1 MGDVL
6 VKSRADTEA
15 ERQAEAA
22 ASFEDKGDRR
32 DLPTPVSMKRLP
44 TFRRTY
50 TAKDGSRKKAS
61 LESLVIMREKNK
73 SGRDL
78 NKEIVDAEAAG
89 DTNRVT
95 SIKNEIN
102 DLVYAELDDDEKR
115 RVEDIIENNKRY
127 EQSLLANVRDEDQ
140 KEEQPRPGIGVPEAA
155 KQLGIELPEDK
166 PTEEVEPFIST
177 SSAADEALGIGDP
190 SKRKPV
196 AVKDKPKLS
205 RRRQT
210 LVGVEGRAQEAAEA
224 KGLDFDLLQTRALN
238 EIKRMAREQGIPVPS
253 EESGRGLLEGDV
265 DPRYRK
271 LVEDKYQDIL
281 EGYIVGRTP
290 TAEMRLGDEDEGR
303 TREVGVLPRTET
315 AREVADEERGDKQ
328 ARDDALV
335 AIYGYQQQRRD
346 ALAEGNNDLVAV
358 LDSAIEEE
366 AKVFPPAVREDVMS
380 RPVSLNRLAEMLG
393 GQAMQT
399 EATRATK
406 RDKQIDRLE
415 SMLNEPYIIAG
426 DGKGNIDPVHA
437 MFNEERIKAQ
447 MLLREGQETGDQA
460 KIDEAK
466 NALNVYF
473 QMIAQDEKV
482 KEQLPVDEETNNRIQ
497 EIDEQLRG
505 IKSEGRTMTGGL
517 MAQNPEDNPEVREQI
532 ERLEQERQSL
542 LSSRE
547 LPKGSSGIMRNVPAG
562 LGGRI
567 TMTPQ
572 GFDIASDIAAPVP
585 ARQFFLDQLSG
596 RPTAGARSA
605 GGRGVGRDLSAMSMR
620 DATVLLNR
628 IGPTL
633 RHNIDETNEKRKES
647 GLPPLSPKDEEQM
660 LVHWD
665 FKHDPT
671 FVAEAEAL
679 GLEVPSYREAFQQ
692 GKMLAENQAGRSSD
706 ARKFRGRT
714 DTTQRRQ
721 LDRLMKESI
730 ARFLAQHI
738 TTPEGAREVLGF
750 LGSGNY
756 ATFMPA
762 DRPELIADFDPEIEN
777 KKLQKLLEE
786 RAAAEEYLANQDP
799 EKRRE
804 IYERRQN
811 AIRQKEHGMTE
822 RAIQRAAENYA
833 LGKSGM
839 LDAMKGIGFGGKSAD
854 EMREAQALI
863 FAGATAKE
871 EADMASFLGNDAEI
885 RQMMKRIQFQ
895 LQSKYG
901 YPPNYIEGTDIGDL
915 YAHAD
920 ELTGRADELNAA
932 TQELKRPVEVKFR
945 EIYNQM
951 QAFNEGAGGAKP
963 MRIGSD
969 APLPT
974 IDMNPDVPKKERGF
988 DIEQM
993 EMDRQIALEQGDTR
1007 RAAELLQ
1014 SIRAARAETG
1024 DRPTL
1029 DELEDRLR
1037 EAENSALAMGIKPS
1051 ESEVVRRI
1059 MEDIRGYGKEKT
1071 TFTGMGDNT
1080 RTRVDF
1086 GQRAPPTRV
1095 GQAGGAQR
1103 THGEI
1108 LEEVSR
1114 ELENRGQEID
1124 IVARELGAQRDLGM
1138 SQEEFAEM
1146 PAAAQLSA
1154 EQRSREGLRQASE
1167 ALLETARPDDKTGF
1181 LQMPD
1186 KDSLEA
1192 QVRGRDKRLDQTG
1205 PKGSLAAAV
1214 RAGEAE
1220 PLTRRTGA
1228 ETDSKARLLGM
1239 DKDLTS
1245 SMAQTMG
1252 PKQIQALLSDPRVQ
1266 ALGQIPEYQRAS
1278 QRDKIDMMQAVASGA
1293 LNVEDLQPAA
1303 APAPTPP
1310 PAPEPAPT
1318 PPPAAP
1324 PAQGESAFAGEPPN
1338 PLSAMQQQEGPVN
1351 VFPQEQQVVPMDTT
1365 AGEQPEVIGEA
1376 PQPTPFATTP
1386 QQPQL
1391 PPSPGTQITEA
1402 PAGISQEQLAAMIQ
1416 ELGLTDP
1423 AFIQS
1428 LAGKSVEEVQQEVLA
1443 RMMQKSE
1450 PMRRFDATVG
1460 DDLLKS
1466 IKDRIWRQGY

>member
-6 VKSRADTEA
+6 VKGIGDKDEEAMRALETRDKRQDKVIA
-15 ERQAEAA
+15 RERPKGGKVGIKEGSAEAA
-22 ASFEDKGDRR
+22 FEDLGITRTTPTKIREGD
-32 DLPTPVSMKRLP
+32 
-44 TFRRTY
+44 
-50 TAKDGSRKKAS
+50 
-61 LESLVIMREKNK
+61 
-73 SGRDL
+73 
-78 NKEIVDAEAAG
+78 
-89 DTNRVT
+89 
-95 SIKNEIN
+95 
-102 DLVYAELDDDEKR
+102 DDDETFTSTTGFEERDRKR
-115 RVEDIIENNKRY
+115 LEEALKNAKRQLKENPDATYTTVENGERVQKPLSEKISQLESSIENI
-127 EQSLLANVRDEDQ
+127 
-140 KEEQPRPGIGVPEAA
+140 QPDFVP
-155 KQLGIELPEDK
+155 
-166 PTEEVEPFIST
+166 
-177 SSAADEALGIGDP
+177 DP

-196 AVKDKPKLS
+196 AVEDKPQVS

-224 KGLDFDLLQTRALN
+224 QGLDFNLLQTRALN
-238 EIKRMAREQGIPVPS
+238 KVKRMAREQGIPVPS
-253 EESGRGLLEGDV
+253 EKAGRERLEGDV
-265 DPRYRK
+265 DPRYRE
-271 LVEDKYQDIL
+271 LLENNYQDIL
-281 EGYIVGRTP
+281 EDMIVGRTP
-290 TAEMRLGDEDEGR
+290 TAEMRLDDERR

-315 AREVADEERGDKQ
+315 AREVAIEQRGDKR

-335 AIYGYQQQRRD
+335 AIYGYQQQRKD
-346 ALAEGNNDLVAV
+346 ALAEGNDELVAV

-366 AKVFPPAVREDVMS
+366 AKVFPPESREDVMS

-393 GQAMQT
+393 GQAMET
-399 EATRATK
+399 EATRATR
-406 RDKQIDRLE
+406 RDKNIDRLE

-466 NALNVYF
+466 DALNVYF

-505 IKSEGRTMTGGL
+505 IRSEGRTMTGGL

-567 TMTPQ
+567 TMTSQ
-572 GFDIASDIAAPVP
+572 GFDIVSDIAAPVP
-585 ARQFFLDQLSG
+585 ARQFFLDQMLG
-596 RPTAGARSA
+596 RPTTGARSA
-605 GGRGVGRDLSAMSMR
+605 GGRGVGRDLSAKSLR
-620 DATVLLNR
+620 DMQMILDR

-692 GKMLAENQAGRSSD
+692 GKMLAENQAGRSAD

-738 TTPEGAREVLGF
+738 TTPEGAREVLGKY
-750 LGSGNY
+750 Y

-777 KKLQKLLEE
+777 QKLQKLLEQ

-811 AIRQKEHGMTE
+811 AIRQKEHGMTQ
-822 RAIQRAAENYA
+822 RAIQTAAENYA

-871 EADMASFLGNDAEI
+871 QADMASFLGNDAPL

-901 YPPNYIEGTDIGDL
+901 YPPNYIEDTDIGDL
-915 YAHAD
+915 YAHTD

-932 TQELKRPVEVKFR
+932 TEELKRPVEIKFR

-963 MRIGSD
+963 IRIGSD

-974 IDMNPDVPKKERGF
+974 IDMNPDVPKGERGF

-1007 RAAELLQ
+1007 RAAELEQ
-1014 SIRAARAETG
+1014 SINAAKAETG
-1024 DRPTL
+1024 DKPTL

-1059 MEDIRGYGKEKT
+1059 MEDIRDYGEEKT
-1071 TFTGMGDNT
+1071 TFTGIGDNT

-1114 ELENRGQEID
+1114 ELENREQEID
-1124 IVARELGAQRDLGM
+1124 IVARELGAQRDLGI
-1138 SQEEFAEM
+1138 SQEEFGEM
-1146 PAAAQLSA
+1146 PAAARLSG

-1167 ALLETARPDDKTGF
+1167 ALLETARPNDETGF

-1186 KDSLEA
+1186 KGSLEA
-1192 QVRGRDKRLDQTG
+1192 QVRGRDKRLEETG
-1205 PKGSLAAAV
+1205 PKRSLAAAV

-1220 PLTRRTGA
+1220 PLPKRTGA
-1228 ETDSKARLLGM
+1228 EIDSKARLLGY

-1245 SMAQTMG
+1245 SMAQIMG
-1252 PKQIQALLSDPRVQ
+1252 PEQIQVLLSDPRVQ

-1310 PAPEPAPT
+1310 PAAPPAPT

-1324 PAQGESAFAGEPPN
+1324 PAPGASPFAAEPPN

-1386 QQPQL
+1386 QQPQ
-1391 PPSPGTQITEA
+1391 PPSPGTQVTTA

-1416 ELGLTDP
+1416 ELGVTDP

-1428 LAGKSVEEVQQEVLA
+1428 LAGKGVEEVQQEVLA
-1443 RMMQKSE
+1443 RMMRKSE
-1450 PMRRFDATVG
+1450 SMRRFDATVG

-1466 IKDRIWRQGY
+1466 IKDRFWRQGY

>member
-6 VKSRADTEA
+6 VK
-15 ERQAEAA
+15 
-22 ASFEDKGDRR
+22 
-32 DLPTPVSMKRLP
+32 
-44 TFRRTY
+44 
-50 TAKDGSRKKAS
+50 
-61 LESLVIMREKNK
+61 
-73 SGRDL
+73 
-78 NKEIVDAEAAG
+78 
-89 DTNRVT
+89 
-95 SIKNEIN
+95 
-102 DLVYAELDDDEKR
+102 
-115 RVEDIIENNKRY
+115 
-127 EQSLLANVRDEDQ
+127 
-140 KEEQPRPGIGVPEAA
+140 
-155 KQLGIELPEDK
+155 
-166 PTEEVEPFIST
+166 
-177 SSAADEALGIGDP
+177 GIGDRDEEAMRALETRDKKQDKVIARERP
-190 SKRKPV
+190 ESGKVGILEGSAETAFEDLGITRTTPRKVREGDDDKTFTSTTGFEERDRKRLEEALKNAKRQLKENPDATYTTVENGERVQKPLSEKISQLESSIENIQPDFVPDESKRKPV
-196 AVKDKPKLS
+196 AVKDEPKLS

-224 KGLDFDLLQTRALN
+224 KGLDFNLLQTRALN
-238 EIKRMAREQGIPVPS
+238 EVKRRAREQGIPVPS
-253 EESGRGLLEGDV
+253 EKAGRERLEDDV

-271 LVEDKYQDIL
+271 LLEDDYQDIL
-281 EGYIVGRTP
+281 EGYIVGETP
-290 TAEMRLGDEDEGR
+290 TAEMRLDDEGK
-303 TREVGVLPRTET
+303 TKEVGVLPRTDT
-315 AREVADEERGDKQ
+315 AKDVAVEERKDKQ

-335 AIYGYQQQRRD
+335 AIYGYQQQRKD
-346 ALAEGNNDLVAV
+346 ALAQGNDNLVAV
-358 LDSAIEEE
+358 LDSKIEEE
-366 AKVFPPAVREDVMS
+366 AQVFRPEVRENVIS
-380 RPVSLNRLAEMLG
+380 KPVNLNELARRMG
-393 GQAMQT
+393 GQAMET
-399 EATRATK
+399 EATRATN

-466 NALNVYF
+466 DALNVYF

-482 KEQLPVDEETNNRIQ
+482 KEQLPVDEETNSRIQ

-567 TMTPQ
+567 TMTSQ

-585 ARQFFLDQLSG
+585 ARQFFLDQMLG
-596 RPTAGARSA
+596 RPTTGARSA
-605 GGRGVGRDLSAMSMR
+605 GGRGVGRDLSSKSLR
-620 DATVLLNR
+620 DMQMILDR

-647 GLPPLSPKDEEQM
+647 GLPPLSFKDEQQM

-692 GKMLAENQAGRSSD
+692 GKMLPENQAGRSAD

-714 DTTQRRQ
+714 DTTKRRQ

-738 TTPEGAREVLGF
+738 TTPEGAREVLG
-750 LGSGNY
+750 GNY

-777 KKLQKLLEE
+777 KKLQRLLEK

-811 AIRQKEHGMTE
+811 AIRQKEHGMTQ
-822 RAIQRAAENYA
+822 RAIQSAAESYA
-833 LGKSGM
+833 LGKSSGM
-839 LDAMKGIGFGGKSAD
+839 FDAIRGIGFGGKTAD
-854 EMREAQALI
+854 EMREAQVLI

-871 EADMASFLGNDAEI
+871 QADMASFLGNDASF
-885 RQMMKRIQFQ
+885 RKMVKRIQSQ

-901 YPPNYIEGTDIGDL
+901 YPPNYIENTDLGDL
-915 YAHAD
+915 YAHVD

-932 TQELKRPVEVKFR
+932 TEELKRPVEVKFR
-945 EIYNQM
+945 EVYNQM
-951 QAFNEGAGGAKP
+951 EAFNEGAGGAKP
-963 MRIGSD
+963 IRIGSD

-974 IDMNPDVPKKERGF
+974 INMNPDVPKGKRGF

-1014 SIRAARAETG
+1014 SINAAKAETG
-1024 DRPTL
+1024 DKPTL

-1051 ESEVVRRI
+1051 ESEIVRQI
-1059 MEDIRGYGKEKT
+1059 MEDIRDYGKEKT
-1071 TFTGMGDNT
+1071 TFTGMGDQT

-1103 THGEI
+1103 THGDI
-1108 LEEVSR
+1108 LDEVMR
-1114 ELENRGQEID
+1114 ELENREQEID
-1124 IVARELGAQRDLGM
+1124 IIARELGAQRDFGLTG
-1138 SQEEFAEM
+1138 EEFERM

-1167 ALLETARPDDKTGF
+1167 EALGLARPNDETGF
-1181 LQMPD
+1181 LQMPKKR
-1186 KDSLEA
+1186 KDESEA
-1192 QVRGRDKRLDQTG
+1192 GQRQIRERDERLDQTG
-1205 PKGSLAAAV
+1205 PKRSLDAAV

-1239 DKDLTS
+1239 DKDLAS
-1245 SMAQTMG
+1245 NMAQIMG
-1252 PKQIQALLSDPRVQ
+1252 PEQIQALLSDPRVQ

-1293 LNVEDLQPAA
+1293 LNVADLATTFLQPTPE
-1303 APAPTPP
+1303 PAPTPP

-1324 PAQGESAFAGEPPN
+1324 LAPGTSLFAGDPPN
-1338 PLSAMQQQEGPVN
+1338 PLSEMQQQEGPVN
-1351 VFPQEQQVVPMDTT
+1351 VFQEQQVVPMDTT

-1386 QQPQL
+1386 QQLQP
-1391 PPSPGTQITEA
+1391 PPSPGTRITEA
-1402 PAGISQEQLAAMIQ
+1402 LAKLTPEQQNALRG
-1416 ELGLTDP
+1416 LGLENMSP
-1423 AFIQS
+1423 
-1428 LAGKSVEEVQQEVLA
+1428 EEIMQMALNMQ
-1443 RMMQKSE
+1443 QKSE
-1450 PMRRFDATVG
+1450 PMQRFDATVG

-1466 IKDRIWRQGY
+1466 IKD

>member
-15 ERQAEAA
+15 ERQAAAA
-22 ASFEDKGDRR
+22 ASFEGKGDRR
-32 DLPTPVSMKRLP
+32 DLPIPLSMKKLP

-50 TAKDGSRKKAS
+50 TAKDGSKKKAS
-61 LESLVIMREKNK
+61 LESLVIMREKNR

-78 NKEIVDAEAAG
+78 NREIVDAEAAG
-89 DTNRVT
+89 DTSKVT

-102 DLVYAELDDDEKR
+102 DLVYAELDDDEKQ
-115 RVEDIIENNKRY
+115 RVESILENNKRY
-127 EQSLLANVRDEDQ
+127 EQSLLENVRDEDQ
-140 KEEQPRPGIGVPEAA
+140 EEEQPRPGIGVPEAA
-155 KQLGIELPEDK
+155 KELGIDLPEEK
-166 PTEEVEPFIST
+166 PTEEVKPFIST

-196 AVKDKPKLS
+196 AVKDEPELS

-224 KGLDFDLLQTRALN
+224 KGLDFNLLQTRALN
-238 EIKRMAREQGIPVPS
+238 EVKRMAREQGIPVPS
-253 EESGRGLLEGDV
+253 EKAGKERLEGDV
-265 DPRYRK
+265 DPRYRE
-271 LVEDKYQDIL
+271 LLENNYQDIL
-281 EGYIVGRTP
+281 EGMIVGRTP
-290 TAEMRLGDEDEGR
+290 TAEMRLDDEGR

-315 AREVADEERGDKQ
+315 AREVAVEQRGDKQ

-346 ALAEGNNDLVAV
+346 ALDQGNDKLVAV

-366 AKVFPPAVREDVMS
+366 AKVFPPESREDVMS
-380 RPVSLNRLAEMLG
+380 RPVNLNEMARRMG
-393 GQAMQT
+393 GQAMET
-399 EATRATK
+399 EATRATS
-406 RDKQIDRLE
+406 RDKKIDRLE

-466 NALNVYF
+466 DALNVYF

-567 TMTPQ
+567 TMTSQ

-585 ARQFFLDQLSG
+585 ARQFFLDQMLG
-596 RPTAGARSA
+596 RPTTGARSA
-605 GGRGVGRDLSAMSMR
+605 GGRGVGRDLSAKSLR
-620 DATVLLNR
+620 DMQMILDR

-679 GLEVPSYREAFQQ
+679 GLEVPSYREAFQE
-692 GKMLAENQAGRSSD
+692 GKMLAEDQVGRSAD

-738 TTPEGAREVLGF
+738 TTPEGAREVLG
-750 LGSGNY
+750 GNY

-786 RAAAEEYLANQDP
+786 RTDAENYLASKDP

-822 RAIQRAAENYA
+822 RAIQTAAENYA

-871 EADMASFLGNDAEI
+871 EADMASFLGNDAPI
-885 RQMMKRIQFQ
+885 RQMMNRIQFQ

-932 TQELKRPVEVKFR
+932 TQELKRPVEIKFR

-963 MRIGSD
+963 IRIGSD

-974 IDMNPDVPKKERGF
+974 LDMNPDVPKKERGF

-993 EMDRQIALEQGDTR
+993 QMDRQIALEQGDTR

-1014 SIRAARAETG
+1014 SINAAKAETG
-1024 DRPTL
+1024 DKPTL

-1059 MEDIRGYGKEKT
+1059 MEDIKGYGKEKT
-1071 TFTGMGDNT
+1071 TFTGMGDQT

-1103 THGEI
+1103 THGDI
-1108 LEEVSR
+1108 LDEVSR
-1114 ELENRGQEID
+1114 ELENREQEID
-1124 IVARELGAQRDLGM
+1124 IVARELGAQRDLGIT
-1138 SQEEFAEM
+1138 QEEFGEM
-1146 PAAAQLSA
+1146 PAAARLSG
-1154 EQRSREGLRQASE
+1154 EMRSREGMGQASRA
-1167 ALLETARPDDKTGF
+1167 ALELARPNDETGF
-1181 LQMPD
+1181 LQMPKKRED
-1186 KDSLEA
+1186 ESEAGQKDI
-1192 QVRGRDKRLDQTG
+1192 RGRDKRLDETG
-1205 PKGSLAAAV
+1205 PKRSLDAVV

-1220 PLTRRTGA
+1220 PLSRRTGA

-1245 SMAQTMG
+1245 NMAQTMG
-1252 PKQIQALLSDPRVQ
+1252 PEQIQALLSDPRVQ

-1293 LNVEDLQPAA
+1293 LSIEDLQPAA
-1303 APAPTPP
+1303 APAPTPE
-1310 PAPEPAPT
+1310 PEPAPT

-1324 PAQGESAFAGEPPN
+1324 PAPPAPGESAFAGEPPN
-1338 PLSAMQQQEGPVN
+1338 PLSAMQQQGGPVN

-1386 QQPQL
+1386 QQPQA
-1391 PPSPGTQITEA
+1391 PSPGTQVTAA
-1402 PAGISQEQLAAMIQ
+1402 PAGINQEQLAAMIQ
-1416 ELGLTDP
+1416 QLGLTDP

-1428 LAGKSVEEVQQEVLA
+1428 LAGKSLEEIQQEVLA

-1450 PMRRFDATVG
+1450 SMRRFDATVG

>member
-1 MGDVL
+1 MRLD
-6 VKSRADTEA
+6 D
-15 ERQAEAA
+15 
-22 ASFEDKGDRR
+22 EDK
-32 DLPTPVSMKRLP
+32 
-44 TFRRTY
+44 
-50 TAKDGSRKKAS
+50 
-61 LESLVIMREKNK
+61 
-73 SGRDL
+73 
-78 NKEIVDAEAAG
+78 
-89 DTNRVT
+89 
-95 SIKNEIN
+95 
-102 DLVYAELDDDEKR
+102 
-115 RVEDIIENNKRY
+115 
-127 EQSLLANVRDEDQ
+127 
-140 KEEQPRPGIGVPEAA
+140 
-155 KQLGIELPEDK
+155 
-166 PTEEVEPFIST
+166 
-177 SSAADEALGIGDP
+177 
-190 SKRKPV
+190 
-196 AVKDKPKLS
+196 
-205 RRRQT
+205 
-210 LVGVEGRAQEAAEA
+210 
-224 KGLDFDLLQTRALN
+224 
-238 EIKRMAREQGIPVPS
+238 
-253 EESGRGLLEGDV
+253 
-265 DPRYRK
+265 
-271 LVEDKYQDIL
+271 
-281 EGYIVGRTP
+281 
-290 TAEMRLGDEDEGR
+290 GR

-315 AREVADEERGDKQ
+315 AREVAVEQRADKQ

-346 ALAEGNNDLVAV
+346 ALDQGNDELVAV

-366 AKVFPPAVREDVMS
+366 AKAFPPEVREDVMS

-466 NALNVYF
+466 DALNVYF

-505 IKSEGRTMTGGL
+505 IRSKGRTMTGGL

-585 ARQFFLDQLSG
+585 ARQFFLDQMLG
-596 RPTAGARSA
+596 RPTTGARSA
-605 GGRGVGRDLSAMSMR
+605 GGRGVGRDLSAKSLR
-620 DATVLLNR
+620 DMQMILDK

-692 GKMLAENQAGRSSD
+692 GKMLAENQAGRGPD

-721 LDRLMKESI
+721 LDTLMKESI

-738 TTPEGAREVLGF
+738 TTPEGAREVLGKY
-750 LGSGNY
+750 Y

-777 KKLQKLLEE
+777 QKLQKLLEE

-822 RAIQRAAENYA
+822 RAIQTAAENYA

-854 EMREAQALI
+854 EMREAQALL
-863 FAGATAKE
+863 E
-871 EADMASFLGNDAEI
+871 EVADNKQKADTASFLGNE
-885 RQMMKRIQFQ
+885 KQFLDNLRFLQAQ

-901 YPPNYIEGTDIGDL
+901 YSPNYVFDNDIQSIL
-915 YAHAD
+915 AHSR
-920 ELTGRADELNAA
+920 ELIGRADELNAA

-945 EIYNQM
+945 EVYNQM

-974 IDMNPDVPKKERGF
+974 IDINPDVPKKERGF

-1007 RAAELLQ
+1007 RAAELEQ
-1014 SIRAARAETG
+1014 SIKAARAETG

-1059 MEDIRGYGKEKT
+1059 MEDIRGYGEEKT
-1071 TFTGMGDNT
+1071 TFTGMGDQT

-1103 THGEI
+1103 THGDI
-1108 LEEVSR
+1108 LDEVMR
-1114 ELENRGQEID
+1114 ELENREQEID

-1138 SQEEFAEM
+1138 GQEEFAQM
-1146 PAAAQLSA
+1146 PAAAQLSG
-1154 EQRSREGLRQASE
+1154 EMRSREGMRQASE
-1167 ALLETARPDDKTGF
+1167 EALGLARPNDETGF
-1181 LQMPD
+1181 LQMP
-1186 KDSLEA
+1186 KKREGESEA
-1192 QVRGRDKRLDQTG
+1192 GERDIRGRDKRLDQTG
-1205 PKGSLAAAV
+1205 PKSSLAAAV

-1220 PLTRRTGA
+1220 PLPRRTGA

-1245 SMAQTMG
+1245 SMAQIMG
-1252 PKQIQALLSDPRVQ
+1252 PEQIQALLSDPRVQ

-1310 PAPEPAPT
+1310 PAAPPAPT

-1324 PAQGESAFAGEPPN
+1324 PAPGASPFAAEPPN

-1386 QQPQL
+1386 PPQS
-1391 PPSPGTQITEA
+1391 PSPGTQITET
-1402 PAGISQEQLAAMIQ
+1402 PAGINQEQLAAMIQ
-1416 ELGLTDP
+1416 QLGLTDP
-1423 AFIQS
+1423 AFVQS
-1428 LAGKSVEEVQQEVLA
+1428 LAGKGVEEIEQEVLA
-1443 RMMQKSE
+1443 RMMKKSE
-1450 PMRRFDATVG
+1450 SMRRFDATVG

>member
-15 ERQAEAA
+15 EKQAAAA
-22 ASFEDKGDRR
+22 ASFEGRDDRR
-32 DLPTPVSMKRLP
+32 DLPTPASMKRLP

-50 TAKDGSRKKAS
+50 TAKDGSKKKAS
-61 LESLVIMREKNK
+61 LETLVVMREKNK

-102 DLVYAELDDDEKR
+102 DLVYAELDDGEKQ
-115 RVEDIIENNKRY
+115 RVKDIIENNKRY

-140 KEEQPRPGIGVPEAA
+140 EEEQPRPGIGVPEAA

-166 PTEEVEPFIST
+166 PTEKVEPFIST

-196 AVKDKPKLS
+196 AVKDEPNLS

-224 KGLDFDLLQTRALN
+224 QGLNFDLLQTRALN
-238 EIKRMAREQGIPVPS
+238 EVKRMAREQGIPVPS
-253 EESGRGLLEGDV
+253 EKAGRERLEDDV
-265 DPRYRK
+265 DPRYRE
-271 LVEDKYQDIL
+271 LLENNYQDIL
-281 EGYIVGRTP
+281 EDMIVGRTP
-290 TAEMRLGDEDEGR
+290 TAEMRLDDEGR
-303 TREVGVLPRTET
+303 TREVGVLPRTDT
-315 AREVADEERGDKQ
+315 AREVAVEQRGDKR

-335 AIYGYQQQRRD
+335 AIYGYQQQRND
-346 ALAEGNNDLVAV
+346 ALAEGNDELVAV

-366 AKVFPPAVREDVMS
+366 AKVFPPESREDVIS

-393 GQAMQT
+393 GQAMET
-399 EATRATK
+399 EATRATS
-406 RDKQIDRLE
+406 RDKKIDRLE

-437 MFNEERIKAQ
+437 MFNEERIKDQ
-447 MLLREGQETGDQA
+447 LLLREGQETGDQA
-460 KIDEAK
+460 KIDEAED
-466 NALNVYF
+466 ALNVF
-473 QMIAQDEKV
+473 FRMLEEKESDV
-482 KEQLPVDEETNNRIQ
+482 KAL
-497 EIDEQLRG
+497 
-505 IKSEGRTMTGGL
+505 
-517 MAQNPEDNPEVREQI
+517 
-532 ERLEQERQSL
+532 
-542 LSSRE
+542 
-547 LPKGSSGIMRNVPAG
+547 NVPAG

-567 TMTPQ
+567 TMTSQ

-585 ARQFFLDQLSG
+585 ARQFFLDQMLG
-596 RPTAGARSA
+596 RPTTGARSA
-605 GGRGVGRDLSAMSMR
+605 GGRGVGRDLSAKSLR
-620 DATVLLNR
+620 DFQMILDR

-647 GLPPLSPKDEEQM
+647 GLPPLSSKDEEQM

-692 GKMLAENQAGRSSD
+692 GKMLAENQVGRSAD

-738 TTPEGAREVLGF
+738 TTPEGAREVLG
-750 LGSGNY
+750 GYY

-777 KKLQKLLEE
+777 QKLQKLLEE

-804 IYERRQN
+804 IYERRQD
-811 AIRQKEHGMTE
+811 AIRQKEYGMTQ
-822 RAIQRAAENYA
+822 RAIQTAAENYA

-839 LDAMKGIGFGGKSAD
+839 LDTMKGIGFGGKSAD

-871 EADMASFLGNDAEI
+871 QADMASFLGNDAPL
-885 RQMMKRIQFQ
+885 RQMMRRIQFQ

-901 YPPNYIEGTDIGDL
+901 YPPNYIEDTDIGDL
-915 YAHAD
+915 YAHTD

-932 TQELKRPVEVKFR
+932 TEELRQPVALKFMEV
-945 EIYNQM
+945 YNQM

-974 IDMNPDVPKKERGF
+974 IDMNPDVPKGERGF

-1014 SIRAARAETG
+1014 SINAAKTETG
-1024 DRPTL
+1024 DKPTL

-1051 ESEVVRRI
+1051 NSENVRRI
-1059 MEDIRGYGKEKT
+1059 MQDIRGYGKQKT
-1071 TFTGMGDNT
+1071 TFTGMGDKT

-1124 IVARELGAQRDLGM
+1124 IVARELGAQRDLGI
-1138 SQEEFAEM
+1138 SQEEFGEM
-1146 PAAAQLSA
+1146 PAAARLSG
-1154 EQRSREGLRQASE
+1154 EMRSREGMGQASRA
-1167 ALLETARPDDKTGF
+1167 ALELARPDDETGF
-1181 LQMPD
+1181 LQMPG
-1186 KDSLEA
+1186 KTSGKR
-1192 QVRGRDKRLDQTG
+1192 QIRGRDKRLDQTG
-1205 PKGSLAAAV
+1205 TRRSQV
-1214 RAGEAE
+1214 E
-1220 PLTRRTGA
+1220 PLSRRTGA

-1239 DKDLTS
+1239 DKDLAS

-1252 PKQIQALLSDPRVQ
+1252 PEQIQALLSDPRVQ
-1266 ALGQIPEYQRAS
+1266 ALSQLPEYERAS

-1293 LNVEDLQPAA
+1293 LNVADLATAFLQP
-1303 APAPTPP
+1303 T
-1310 PAPEPAPT
+1310 PEPAPT

-1324 PAQGESAFAGEPPN
+1324 PAPTPPPAAPPAPGASPFAAEPPN

-1376 PQPTPFATTP
+1376 PQPTPFAITP
-1386 QQPQL
+1386 QQPQ
-1391 PPSPGTQITEA
+1391 PPSPGAQVTEA
-1402 PAGISQEQLAAMIQ
+1402 PAVISQEQLAAMIQ

-1428 LAGKSVEEVQQEVLA
+1428 LAGKGVEEVQQEVLA
-1443 RMMQKSE
+1443 RMMRKSE
-1450 PMRRFDATVG
+1450 SMRRFDATVG